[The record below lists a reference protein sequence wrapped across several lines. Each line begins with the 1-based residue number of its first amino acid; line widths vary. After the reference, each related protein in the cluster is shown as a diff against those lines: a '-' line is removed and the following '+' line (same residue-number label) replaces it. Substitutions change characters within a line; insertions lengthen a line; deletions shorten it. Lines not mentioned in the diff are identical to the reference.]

1 MSAVTVDMLEPIVV
15 PTFPPFPLFWIVA
28 VKYYFLGR
36 KVISTLK
43 KGVVA

>member
-15 PTFPPFPLFWIVA
+15 PTFLPFPLFWIVA